1 MQKTVSRR
9 IASGFAVALGL
20 MLVVAVVAG
29 LALGQATRA
38 YRAALEQQRNSEI
51 PALQT
56 RLWFEGANLNFVRYL
71 LSPSDRWVQHREQ
84 AVQGVT
90 AELAAL
96 RRTAHSPEARQLW
109 QDAVVSMADWN
120 DASRDA
126 MEAARGGRMAE
137 ALRIRDTRTFPSGTT
152 FIRAV
157 ESGVVAERRETE
169 EAIAAAEKVRRWT
182 MWGLAGAT
190 LLALVVGI
198 ASARHLYRD
207 VSGPLRESTGVLASS
222 ASEILAATRQQ
233 AAGASQSMAAV
244 AETAATVDQVAQTA
258 DQAAQ
263 RARMVAESAQ
273 RTAEIGKSGR
283 RAVEESQAS
292 MAGVR
297 EQVESIATSILA
309 LAEQAHAIGEIIA
322 TVDDI
327 AGQTNLLALNAA
339 IEASRAGEY
348 GRGFAV
354 VAQEIRSL
362 AEQSRGATVQ
372 VRQLLGEIQRATT
385 TAVMT
390 TEEGTKQAAVGARQV
405 AEAGDTIRLLA
416 ETASDAAQAAA
427 QIVASAGQ
435 QASGMGQIRQAMRD
449 IQTATQQNLSAT
461 QQTERAAQDLSRIGL
476 SLMELVGSDGRAGP
490 RAG

>member
-20 MLVVAVVAG
+20 MLVVTAVAAF
-29 LALGQATRA
+29 ALYQATGA
-38 YRAALEQQRNSEI
+38 YRAALKQQRTNEI
-51 PALQT
+51 PALET
-56 RLWFEGANLNFVRYL
+56 RLAYADANLNFVRYL
-71 LSPSDRWVQHREQ
+71 LAPADNWTRRRET
-84 AVQGVT
+84 AVTEVMAQLDT
-90 AELAAL
+90 L
-96 RRTAHSPEARQLW
+96 RRTSHSDEARALW
-109 QDAVVSMADWN
+109 RDAMASMSDWN

-126 MEAARGGRMAE
+126 MEAARSGNMAD
-137 ALRIRDTRTFPSGTT
+137 AHRIRESRTFPTGTA

-157 ESGVVAERRETE
+157 DDGLQAERRETDE
-169 EAIAAAEKVRRWT
+169 TVKAAEKAARRT
-182 MWGLAGAT
+182 MWGLAGAA
-190 LLALVVGI
+190 LLALVVGV
-198 ASARHLYRD
+198 ASAIRLYRD
-207 VSGPLRESTGVLASS
+207 VSDPLRESTGVLASS

-258 DQAAQ
+258 EQAAQ

-273 RTAEIGKSGR
+273 RTAEIGKTGR

-309 LAEQAHAIGEIIA
+309 LAEQAQAIGEIIA

-372 VRQLLGEIQRATT
+372 VRQLLGEIQRATS

-476 SLMELVGSDGRAGP
+476 SLMELVGTDRRAGP
-490 RAG
+490 RPG

>member
-20 MLVVAVVAG
+20 MLVVVVVAG
-29 LALGQATRA
+29 VALHQATRA
-38 YRAALEQQRNSEI
+38 YRAALEQQRNNEM
-51 PALQT
+51 PALRT
-56 RLWFEGANLNFVRYL
+56 RLGFAESNLNFVRYL
-71 LSPSDRWVQHREQ
+71 LAPSDNWTQRREQ
-84 AVQGVT
+84 AVRGVMS
-90 AELAAL
+90 ELAAL
-96 RRTAHSPEARQLW
+96 QRTSHSAEARELW
-109 QDAVVSMADWN
+109 QAAHASLSDWN

-126 MEAARGGRMAE
+126 MEAARGGRMEE
-137 ALRIRDTRTFPSGTT
+137 ALRIRDTRTFPTGTA

-157 ESGVVAERRETE
+157 ESGVQAERRETDQTLANAQ
-169 EAIAAAEKVRRWT
+169 EAERLT
-182 MWGLAGAT
+182 MWGLAAAAVV
-190 LLALVVGI
+190 ALVVGVG
-198 ASARHLYRD
+198 SARRLYRD
-207 VSGPLRESTGVLASS
+207 VSDPLRESTGVLASS

-258 DQAAQ
+258 EQAAQ

-297 EQVESIATSILA
+297 EQVESIAASILA

-476 SLMELVGSDGRAGP
+476 SLMELVGRDGRGP

>member
-29 LALGQATRA
+29 IALHQATRA
-38 YRAALEQQRNSEI
+38 YRAALQQQRMNEI
-51 PALQT
+51 PALRM
-56 RLWFEGANLNFVRYL
+56 RLSFAEANLNFVRYL
-71 LSPSDRWVQHREQ
+71 LAPSDNWTQHREQ
-84 AVQGVT
+84 AVKGVLG
-90 AELAAL
+90 ELTTL
-96 RRTAHSPEARQLW
+96 QRTAHTAEARSLW
-109 QDAVVSMADWN
+109 HGALGSMSDWN
-120 DASRDA
+120 TASRDA
-126 MEAARGGRMAE
+126 MAAVREGRMAD
-137 ALRIRDTRTFPSGTT
+137 ALRIRDTRTFPSGTA

-157 ESGVVAERRETE
+157 ENGVQAELRETE
-169 EAIAAAEKVRRWT
+169 DRVAAAEKAARWT
-182 MWGLAGAT
+182 MWGLAGAA

-198 ASARHLYRD
+198 AAARRLYRE
-207 VSGPLRESTGVLASS
+207 VSDPLRESTGVLASS

-244 AETAATVDQVAQTA
+244 AQTAATVDQVAQTA

-263 RARMVAESAQ
+263 RARLVAESAQ

-309 LAEQAHAIGEIIA
+309 LAEQAQAIGEIIA

-390 TEEGTKQAAVGARQV
+390 TEEGTKQAAIGARQV
-405 AEAGDTIRLLA
+405 AEAGDTIRLLS

-427 QIVASAGQ
+427 QIVASVGQ
-435 QASGMGQIRQAMRD
+435 QAAGMGQIRQAMRD
-449 IQTATQQNLSAT
+449 IQSATQQNLSAT

-476 SLMELVGSDGRAGP
+476 SLMELVGSDGRGP
-490 RAG
+490 RGG

>member
-9 IASGFAVALGL
+9 IAWGFAVALGL
-20 MLVVAVVAG
+20 MLVVSLVAG
-29 LALGQATRA
+29 FALHRATGA
-38 YRAALEQQRNSEI
+38 YRAALQQQSGSDI
-51 PALQT
+51 PALET
-56 RLWFEGANLNFVRYL
+56 ILWFERANLNFLRYL
-71 LSPSDRWVQHREQ
+71 LVPGEESVARREQ
-84 AVQGVT
+84 AVEVVESQLG
-90 AELAAL
+90 AL
-96 RRTAHSPEARQLW
+96 HRTAHTEEARERWRTAIGL
-109 QDAVVSMADWN
+109 MAEWN
-120 DASRDA
+120 DGSRAS
-126 MEAARGGRMAE
+126 MEAARDGRMSD
-137 ALRIRDTRTFPSGTT
+137 ALRIRDARAIPSGTT

-157 ESGVVAERRETE
+157 EDGVRAERRETDQ
-169 EAIAAAEKVRRWT
+169 ALAAAERAETWT
-182 MWGLAGAT
+182 MWGLAVAAV
-190 LLALVVGI
+190 LALLVGV
-198 ASARHLYRD
+198 ASARRLYRD
-207 VSGPLRESTGVLASS
+207 VSDPLRESTGVLASS

-258 DQAAQ
+258 EQAAQ

-273 RTAEIGKSGR
+273 RTAEIGKTGR

-461 QQTERAAQDLSRIGL
+461 QQTERAAQDLSRIGI
-476 SLMELVGSDGRAGP
+476 SLMELVGTDGRAGP
-490 RAG
+490 RPG

>member
-1 MQKTVSRR
+1 VQKTVSRR

-20 MLVVAVVAG
+20 MLVVVVVAG
-29 LALGQATRA
+29 IALHQATRA
-38 YRAALEQQRNSEI
+38 YRAALEQQRDNEM
-51 PALQT
+51 PALRT
-56 RLWFEGANLNFVRYL
+56 RLGFAEANLNFVRYL
-71 LSPSDRWVQHREQ
+71 LAPSDNWTQRREQ
-84 AVQGVT
+84 AVRGVM
-90 AELAAL
+90 ADLAAL
-96 RRTAHSPEARQLW
+96 QRTSHSPEARGLW
-109 QDAVVSMADWN
+109 QDAHAAMSDWN

-126 MEAARGGRMAE
+126 MEAAGAGRLAD
-137 ALRIRDTRTFPSGTT
+137 ALRIRDTRTFPTGTA

-157 ESGVVAERRETE
+157 ESGVQAERRETDQTLANAE
-169 EAIAAAEKVRRWT
+169 EAERLT
-182 MWGLAGAT
+182 MWGLAAAAVV
-190 LLALVVGI
+190 ALVVGVG
-198 ASARHLYRD
+198 SARRLYRD
-207 VSGPLRESTGVLASS
+207 VSDPLRESTGVLASS

-258 DQAAQ
+258 EQAAQ

-297 EQVESIATSILA
+297 EQVESIASSILA

-476 SLMELVGSDGRAGP
+476 SLMELVGSDGRAGT

>member
-9 IASGFAVALGL
+9 IASGFAVAMGL
-20 MLVVAVVAG
+20 VLVVALVAG
-29 LALGQATRA
+29 LALYQATGA
-38 YRAALEQQRNSEI
+38 YRAALKQQGNNEI
-51 PALQT
+51 PALRT
-56 RLWFEGANLNFVRYL
+56 RLWFAEANLNFVRYL
-71 LSPSDRWVQHREQ
+71 LGPSDNWRQRREM
-84 AVQGVT
+84 AVQQVGV
-90 AELAAL
+90 ELMAL
-96 RRTAHSPEARQLW
+96 QRTAHNPQAQKLW
-109 QDAVVSMADWN
+109 TDALASMSDWN

-126 MEAARGGRMAE
+126 MEATRAGRTAD
-137 ALRIRDTRTFPSGTT
+137 ALRIRDTRTFPTGTA

-157 ESGVVAERRETE
+157 ESGVQAERRETE
-169 EAIAAAEKVRRWT
+169 ATIAAAGRTAWWT
-182 MWGLAGAT
+182 MWGLAGAAV
-190 LLALVVGI
+190 LALAVGV
-198 ASARHLYRD
+198 ASARRLYHD
-207 VSGPLRESTGVLASS
+207 VADPLRESTGVLASS

-258 DQAAQ
+258 EQAAQ

-273 RTAEIGKSGR
+273 RTAEIGKTGR

-297 EQVESIATSILA
+297 EQVESIAASILA
-309 LAEQAHAIGEIIA
+309 LAEQAQAIGEIIA

-476 SLMELVGSDGRAGP
+476 SLMELVGTDRRAGP
-490 RAG
+490 RPG

>member
-1 MQKTVSRR
+1 VQKTVSRR

-20 MLVVAVVAG
+20 MLLVAVVAG
-29 LALGQATRA
+29 VALHQATRA
-38 YRAALEQQRNSEI
+38 YRAALQQQRMNEI
-51 PALQT
+51 PALRT
-56 RLWFEGANLNFVRYL
+56 RLSFAEANLNFVRYL
-71 LSPSDRWVQHREQ
+71 LGPSNNWTQRREQ
-84 AVQGVT
+84 AVKGVLGELSTLQG
-90 AELAAL
+90 
-96 RRTAHSPEARQLW
+96 TAHSAEARTIW
-109 QDAVVSMADWN
+109 QEALASMSDWN
-120 DASRDA
+120 DASNDA
-126 MEAARGGRMAE
+126 MAAAREGRMAD
-137 ALRIRDTRTFPSGTT
+137 ALRIRDTRTFPAGTA

-157 ESGVVAERRETE
+157 ENGVEAELRETE
-169 EAIAAAEKVRRWT
+169 DRVADAEKAARWT
-182 MWGLAGAT
+182 MWGLAGAA

-198 ASARHLYRD
+198 AAARRLYRE

-244 AETAATVDQVAQTA
+244 AQTAATVDQVAQTA

-263 RARMVAESAQ
+263 RARLVAESAQ

-309 LAEQAHAIGEIIA
+309 LAEQAQAIGEIIA

-405 AEAGDTIRLLA
+405 AEAGDTIRLLS

-427 QIVASAGQ
+427 QIVASVGQ
-435 QASGMGQIRQAMRD
+435 QAAGMGQIRQAMRD
-449 IQTATQQNLSAT
+449 IQSATQQNLSAT

-476 SLMELVGSDGRAGP
+476 SLMELVGSDGRGP
-490 RAG
+490 RGG